1 MDMEDLITRLQVL
14 NKTALKYDVEFL
26 ELLIEI
32 TQSELTELLHY
43 KEYNSAWDL
52 LVLQMCNEKLNKV
65 GNEGLN
71 SVSFSG
77 VSENYTDFY
86 SASIVKQI
94 QSKRRLR
101 MV

>member
-1 MDMEDLITRLQVL
+1 MKHLIVNLKFL
-14 NKTALKYDVEFL
+14 NKTASKYEDEFL
-26 ELLIEI
+26 ELLIAI

-101 MV
+101 ML